1 MNPEGS
7 PSGRFQ
13 APVGRA
19 LEGDMGTP
27 VSPPPHPHPDSLSHL
42 GYGEECDYI
51 RHHDISSVGQLVMFR
66 NFWDKQNEPLLFWSC
81 STRAF
86 YYSVL

>member
-7 PSGRFQ
+7 PSGRLQ

-27 VSPPPHPHPDSLSHL
+27 VAPPTPTPALFHILVI
-42 GYGEECDYI
+42 EK
-51 RHHDISSVGQLVMFR
+51 SVTTFVTMMF
-66 NFWDKQNEPLLFWSC
+66 FL
-81 STRAF
+81 
-86 YYSVL
+86 

>member
-27 VSPPPHPHPDSLSHL
+27 VSPPPHPHPGSLSHL

-51 RHHDISSVGQLVMFR
+51 RHHDIFFYRPTGHVQKLLGQA
-66 NFWDKQNEPLLFWSC
+66 E
-81 STRAF
+81 
-86 YYSVL
+86 